1 MPSLLPLLS
10 GFVPIWALTGVGY
23 LLGRTGLLGGRGAA
37 AEQVLNRFVFHAAM
51 PAALF
56 LMIARTPLDRFA
68 NPSMLAFTA
77 STVVAGGLGLYVSHR
92 LFGRGLPER
101 TLGGMAAGYVNSANL
116 GIPVAVQVLGDASFV
131 GPVVLFQIL
140 VVTPVVLTVL
150 DSGRAGLRAA
160 LTLPLRNPILLAVGL
175 GAVLSATG
183 WRLPEVLNRSCGML
197 GGAAVPTALVAL
209 GLSLC
214 HPPAVTGVSRYLEVG
229 AAVAAKTL
237 VQPLAAWA
245 VGAFVLDLPPHQLLT
260 VVLFSAL
267 PTAQN
272 VFTYAR
278 EYGHGT
284 AFARDT
290 VLCSTLVSMATL
302 SLVGWALGPA

>member
-1 MPSLLPLLS
+1 MPSLPPLIS
-10 GFVPIWALTGVGY
+10 GFAPIWALTGVGY
-23 LLGRTGLLGGRGAA
+23 LLGRSGLLGGQ

-68 NPSMLAFTA
+68 NPSMAAFAAGTA
-77 STVVAGGLGLYVSHR
+77 VAGGLGLLASQR

-101 TLGGMAAGYVNSANL
+101 TVGGMAAGYVNSANL

-160 LTLPLRNPILLAVGL
+160 LTLPLRNPILLAVAL

-183 WRLPEVLNRSCGML
+183 WRPPAELNRSCELL

-214 HPPAVTGVSRYLEVG
+214 HRPAVTGAARYAEVG
-229 AAVAAKTL
+229 VAVLTKTV
-237 VQPLAAWA
+237 VQPLAAYA
-245 VGAFVLDLPPHQLLT
+245 VGAFVLHLSAHQLLT

-272 VFTYAR
+272 VFVYAR
-278 EYGHGT
+278 EYGHG
-284 AFARDT
+284 AALARDA

-302 SLVGWALGPA
+302 SLAAWALGPA

>member
-1 MPSLLPLLS
+1 MPSLHPLLS
-10 GFVPIWALTGVGY
+10 GFAPIWALTGVGY
-23 LLGRTGLLGGRGAA
+23 VLGRSRLLGDQ

-77 STVVAGGLGLYVSHR
+77 STAVAGGLGLFASYR
-92 LFGRGLPER
+92 LFGRALPER

-140 VVTPVVLTVL
+140 VVTPAVLTVL

-160 LTLPLRNPILLAVGL
+160 LTLPLRNPILLAVGF
-175 GAVLSATG
+175 GALLSATG
-183 WRLPEVLNRSCGML
+183 WRPPAELNRSCELL

-209 GLSLC
+209 GLSIC
-214 HPPAVTGVSRYLEVG
+214 HPPAVTGASRYLEVG
-229 AAVAAKTL
+229 TAVAIKNL
-237 VQPLAAWA
+237 VQPLTAWA
-245 VGAFVLDLPPHQLLT
+245 VGALVLDLPPHQLLT

-278 EYGHGT
+278 EYNHG
-284 AFARDT
+284 AVFARDS
-290 VLCSTLVSMATL
+290 VLASTLVSMATL
-302 SLVGWALGPA
+302 SLVAWALGPA

>member
-1 MPSLLPLLS
+1 MPSLHPLLS
-10 GFVPIWALTGVGY
+10 GFAPVWALTGVGY
-23 LLGRTGLLGGRGAA
+23 LVGRGGLLGGH
-37 AEQVLNRFVFHAAM
+37 AEQVLNRFVFHVAM

-56 LMIARTPLDRFA
+56 LLIGRTPLDRFA
-68 NPSMLAFTA
+68 NASMVAFTA
-77 STVVAGGLGLYVSHR
+77 GTVVAGGLGLLVAYR

-101 TLGGMAAGYVNSANL
+101 TVAGMAAGYVNSANL
-116 GIPVAVQVLGDASFV
+116 GIPVATQVLGDASFV

-140 VVTPVVLTVL
+140 VVTPAVLTVL

-175 GAVLSATG
+175 GAMVSATG
-183 WRLPEVLNRSCGML
+183 WRPPAELNRSCELL

-214 HPPAVTGVSRYLEVG
+214 HPPAVTGASRYLEVG
-229 AAVAAKTL
+229 TTVALKTV

-245 VGAFVLDLPPHQLLT
+245 VGALVLDLPPRQLLT

-267 PTAQN
+267 PSAQN
-272 VFTYAR
+272 VFIYAR
-278 EYGHGT
+278 EYGHG
-284 AFARDT
+284 AALARDT
-290 VLCSTLVSMATL
+290 VLASTLVSMATL
-302 SLVGWALGPA
+302 SVVGWALG